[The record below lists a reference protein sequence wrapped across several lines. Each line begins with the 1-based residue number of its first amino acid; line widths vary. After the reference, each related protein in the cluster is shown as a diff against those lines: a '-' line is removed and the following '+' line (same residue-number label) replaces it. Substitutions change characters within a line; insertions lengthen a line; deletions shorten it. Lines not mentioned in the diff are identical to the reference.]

1 MSKPPK
7 DFDPNRPYA
16 AIWRLAWPQVLMM
29 FAHFLVGF
37 VDVYVAGKL
46 SSEVQASLGVITSSL
61 FFMLIIA
68 ISLANGAVAAI
79 SQSIGAGNHRRAGRY
94 VGLSLMLGAAAGV
107 LILVVGL
114 PGKNLFLNLLQIPD
128 EITEVARYFLS
139 VYLLMLPAYCLL
151 IVTNAVFRARK
162 EVQFPLFA
170 MIVILIANTIGDFG
184 LGLGMWGMPNLG
196 YKGLAWATFGSV
208 LAGTVFNL
216 AVFSAKGLLRRKTF
230 PPMRWVKV
238 GLPYLFKVAWPAGL
252 MQVLWQTGYLV
263 LFAITAA
270 LPREPVQAMAAM
282 TAGLRVESLLFL
294 PGFAFNMTASVLV
307 GHYLGA
313 GKPDEAKKYGIRIW
327 AIGVGIMSVATLV
340 VWQFA
345 DPIAGLLTAEAG
357 VREEMVRYLAYNMAA
372 IPFTLTVMI
381 LGGAFVGA
389 GATFYNMMIFGG
401 TVWLFRLP
409 LAYALGH
416 QVYGEAVGVWMAQF
430 ASQFV
435 QAMVVLAVYRYG
447 NWTRFAMANHRKKK
461 TMPHAT
467 DRPVPGT
474 SHQR

>member
-1 MSKPPK
+1 VSRASKDINPE
-7 DFDPNRPYA
+7 DHPYA
-16 AIWRLAWPQVLMM
+16 AIWSLAWPQVLMM
-29 FAHFLVGF
+29 FAHFWVGF

-68 ISLANGAVAAI
+68 ISVANGAVAAI
-79 SQSIGAGNHRRAGRY
+79 SQSIGAGKGKRADRY
-94 VGLSLMLGAAAGV
+94 VGLALMLGVVAGAV
-107 LILVVGL
+107 ILVAGL
-114 PGKNLFLNLLQIPD
+114 FGQGLFLELLQIPA
-128 EITEVARYFLS
+128 EIQDVARYFLS
-139 VYLLMLPAYCLL
+139 VYLLMLPAYYTLV
-151 IVTNAVFRARK
+151 VTNAVFRARK
-162 EVQFPLFA
+162 EVHFPLFA
-170 MIVILIANTIGDFG
+170 MIVILVANTIGDFG
-184 LGLGMWGMPNLG
+184 LGLGMWGFPNLG
-196 YKGLAWATFGSV
+196 FKGLAWATFGSV
-208 LAGTVFNL
+208 LAGTLFNL
-216 AVFSAKGLLRRKTF
+216 CVFKAKGLLKRSAF
-230 PPMRWVKV
+230 PPYRWIKY

-270 LPREPVQAMAAM
+270 LPREPVQALAAM

-313 GKPDEAKKYGIRIW
+313 GKPDEAKKIGYRIW
-327 AIGVGIMSVATLV
+327 GIGVGLISVATII

-345 DPIAGLLTAEAG
+345 DPIAGLLTEDMA
-357 VREEMVRYLAYNMAA
+357 VRVEMVSYLAYNMAA
-372 IPFTLTVMI
+372 IPFTVTVMI

-389 GATFYNMMIFGG
+389 GATLYNMAIFGC

-435 QAMVVLAVYRYG
+435 QALIVLAVFKYG
-447 NWTRFAMANHRKKK
+447 NWTRFAMKGNRKSKAKPVVHR
-461 TMPHAT
+461 T
-467 DRPVPGT
+467 VPGAA
-474 SHQR
+474 HER